1 MSNSEIKT
9 LAVCL
14 PLYDGKACWETWF
27 RLRDEEIML
36 AMAGLPWQ
44 VRLIV
49 KTGCSLVAHAR
60 NELVADAIMLTDA
73 DAVLFVDGD
82 MCWEP
87 GAVTRLLAHDV
98 DLIGLAVPRKKT
110 PLMWNTRPLPGKGYA
125 ADAAGKIEVESV
137 GTGIMLVKRRVF
149 DILADRLGP
158 SYLYKSENGSNA
170 TVFFETQRATGEDVL
185 FCHKWREAGGKVW
198 IDATIATQ
206 HVIAPSWSVK
216 GCFADWLKEEAH
228 QNVEAA

>member
-1 MSNSEIKT
+1 MSEEAKKKT

-36 AMAGLPWQ
+36 AMTDLPWQ

-60 NELVADAIMLTDA
+60 NELVADAILLTNA
-73 DAVLFVDGD
+73 DAVLFVDAD
-82 MCWEP
+82 MGFDA
-87 GAVTRLLAHDV
+87 GALIRMLAHDV
-98 DLIGLAVPRKKT
+98 DVIGLAVPRKKT
-110 PLMWNTRPLPGKGYA
+110 PLMWNVRFHDESNVRTNARGLIDVA
-125 ADAAGKIEVESV
+125 SV
-137 GTGIMLVKRRVF
+137 GTGVMLIKRRVF

-158 SYLYKSENGSNA
+158 SYLYKSENGSDA

-198 IDATIATQ
+198 VDPSIATQ
-206 HVIAPSWSVK
+206 HIIAPSWSVK
-216 GCFADWLKEEAH
+216 GCLADWLKE
-228 QNVEAA
+228 QQQEAA